1 MPIASDFDTFTWRY
15 YKNGG
20 GKIDVSLDIAI
31 KYILE
36 SENIKDK
43 SSLDVWCGKK
53 GRKKLYEAIKDISN
67 THWSRIQH
75 PEASI
80 RARYEKCLSGYKY
93 YSVINDAKK
102 SDNDNSNKQGCNKY
116 GYNHKGEWW
125 YNLDGYD
132 IDGYDANGYD
142 INGYDI
148 DGYDIDGYD
157 VNGKHKI
164 GIMNEDLYPII
175 MDKQIKFD
183 SINIG
188 DMVSCIC
195 NKERIYSI
203 VIKVNRTGINVK
215 DVLFVNINN
224 RVYIIEN
231 KKNLTHK
238 GTLGFSRYI
247 ELCNNNYKLY
257 NGNVL

>member
-1 MPIASDFDTFTWRY
+1 
-15 YKNGG
+15 
-20 GKIDVSLDIAI
+20 
-31 KYILE
+31 
-36 SENIKDK
+36 
-43 SSLDVWCGKK
+43 
-53 GRKKLYEAIKDISN
+53 
-67 THWSRIQH
+67 
-75 PEASI
+75 
-80 RARYEKCLSGYKY
+80 
-93 YSVINDAKK
+93 
-102 SDNDNSNKQGCNKY
+102 
-116 GYNHKGEWW
+116 
-125 YNLDGYD
+125 
-132 IDGYDANGYD
+132 
-142 INGYDI
+142 
-148 DGYDIDGYD
+148 
-157 VNGKHKI
+157 
-164 GIMNEDLYPII
+164 MNEDLYPII

-247 ELCNNNYKLY
+247 KLCNNNYKLY